1 MRRCVPPLI
10 AKSAFDPNDATPD
23 SMIDLQ
29 APGLPQIESAFQ
41 PVLSLAHGAAVGY
54 EALLRARRGDAPCSP
69 EQAFGIARQAGRY
82 CEYERA
88 CTRHHVQRFM
98 RFADDESVLFLNM
111 HPDVLADPVHG
122 PALADDLLES
132 GVPPGRVVV
141 EVLEARQDTPSA
153 LVDAVDRLR
162 GYGFLIAL
170 DDFGAGLTNLGR
182 VWDLRPDVV
191 KLDRELICKA
201 ASSYRNARSLLRLV
215 DLLHDS
221 GTFIVVEGIE
231 TEEQARLSA
240 DCDADFVQGYYFAR
254 PSIEIEASTG
264 FARISTSA
272 LEGQLTDSRKLR
284 RVGDLDEIAP
294 YRHAFGLL
302 RNAFCSGVAVEQAAR
317 HFFACE
323 WALRVF
329 VLDDTGR
336 QVGENIES
344 DRHGHWLRTTFP
356 LLARSAGANWSK
368 RTYFRDALVHPGETI
383 VSEPYM
389 SSSSKNL
396 CVTLSAYVNV
406 DGRGFVLGADIL
418 FEALYRVLV

>member
-1 MRRCVPPLI
+1 MN
-10 AKSAFDPNDATPD
+10 DP
-23 SMIDLQ
+23 Q
-29 APGLPQIESAFQ
+29 APGLPRIESAFQ

-54 EALLRARRGDAPCSP
+54 EALLRASQGGASCSP
-69 EQAFGIARQAGRY
+69 EHAFAVARQAGRY
-82 CEYERA
+82 GEYERA
-88 CTRHHVQRFM
+88 CIRHHLRRFV
-98 RFADDESVLFLNM
+98 RFADDESVLFLNL
-111 HPDVLADPVHG
+111 HPDVLVDPVHG

-132 GVPPGRVVV
+132 GVAPGRVVI
-141 EVLEARQDTPSA
+141 EVLEARQELPFA

-201 ASSYRNARSLLRLV
+201 VSSYRNARSLLRLV
-215 DLLHDS
+215 DLLHDI

-231 TEEQARLSA
+231 TADQARLSA
-240 DCDADFVQGYYFAR
+240 DCDADFVQGYYFGR
-254 PSIEIEASTG
+254 PAIEIDAAAAVSRVATPA
-264 FARISTSA
+264 FDDR
-272 LEGQLTDSRKLR
+272 LTHARKLR
-284 RVGDLDEIAP
+284 RVGDLDELTP
-294 YRHAFGLL
+294 YRHAFGQF
-302 RNAFCSGVAVEQAAR
+302 RDAWCSGIPVEQAAR
-317 HFFACE
+317 HFLACE

-344 DRHGHWLRTTFP
+344 DRHDDWRRATFP
-356 LLARSAGANWSK
+356 MLARSSGANWSK
-368 RTYFRDALVHPGETI
+368 RTYFRDALVRPGETI

-406 DGRGFVLGADIL
+406 GGRGFVLGADIL
-418 FEALYRVLV
+418 FEALYRTLA

>member
-1 MRRCVPPLI
+1 MGLTTI
-10 AKSAFDPNDATPD
+10 ATSAFDPNDAPLH
-23 SMIDLQ
+23 SMIDAQ
-29 APGLPQIESAFQ
+29 ALGLPQIESAFQ

-54 EALLRARRGDAPCSP
+54 EALLRAKHGGMPCSP
-69 EQAFGIARQAGRY
+69 DEAFALVRREGRY
-82 CEYERA
+82 GEYERA
-88 CTRHHVQRFM
+88 CTLHHVRRFM
-98 RFADDESVLFLNM
+98 RFADEDSALFLNL
-111 HPDVLADPVHG
+111 HPDVLADPIHG

-132 GVPPGRVVV
+132 GVTPGRVVI
-141 EVLEARQDTPSA
+141 EVLEARQDTPQA

-201 ASSYRNARSLLRLV
+201 VSSYRNARSLLRLV
-215 DLLHDS
+215 DLLHDI

-231 TEEQARLSA
+231 TEEQARLSR
-240 DCDADFVQGYYFAR
+240 DCDADFVQGYYFGR
-254 PSIEIEASTG
+254 PTIEVEAGVPLT
-264 FARISTSA
+264 AVPMLDLDA
-272 LEGQLTDSRKLR
+272 QLMDARKLR
-284 RVGDLDEIAP
+284 RVGDLDELAP
-294 YRHAFGLL
+294 YRRAFGQF
-302 RNAFCSGVAVEQAAR
+302 RDAWCRGEGIERAAR
-317 HFFACE
+317 HFLECE

-344 DRHGHWLRTTFP
+344 DRHDPWRRATFP

-368 RTYFRDALVHPGETI
+368 RTYFRDALVRPGETI

-396 CVTLSAYVNV
+396 CVTLSVLV
-406 DGRGFVLGADIL
+406 QVGGQGFVLGADIL
-418 FEALYRVLV
+418 FEGLCRTLA